1 MGGDITVASQPGKG
15 STFTLTVHAPA
26 VAEEVEDTFEND
38 DMPLPALH
46 VLLVEDIELNVI
58 VARSVLEKLGNSVDV
73 AMTGKAA
80 LEMFTPGEYDLV
92 LLDIQLPDMT
102 GLDIS
107 RELTRQVRGRRAAAA
122 GGADGERAERQ
133 KRVSRCRY
141 GRCAQQAAGG
151 ACSDRHDQEVLGYL

>member
-1 MGGDITVASQPGKG
+1 MTI
-15 STFTLTVHAPA
+15 HAPS
-26 VAEEVEDTFEND
+26 VAEEVDDAFDED
-38 DMPLPALH
+38 DMPLPALN

-80 LEMFTPGEYDLV
+80 LEMFKPGEYDLV

-107 RELTRQVRGRRAAAA
+107 CTDEALSARGFTAA
-122 GGADGERAERQ
+122 GGLNR
-133 KRVSRCRY
+133 
-141 GRCAQQAAGG
+141 
-151 ACSDRHDQEVLGYL
+151 

>member
-1 MGGDITVASQPGKG
+1 MSKRLAKSMGGDITVASQPGKG

-80 LEMFTPGEYDLV
+80 LEMFTPGEYDGAARYSA
-92 LLDIQLPDMT
+92 T
-102 GLDIS
+102 GH
-107 RELTRQVRGRRAAAA
+107 
-122 GGADGERAERQ
+122 
-133 KRVSRCRY
+133 
-141 GRCAQQAAGG
+141 
-151 ACSDRHDQEVLGYL
+151 DRTGYLPRADAQICS